1 MTIEAT
7 EAAVFVAVQAALPAA
22 ITAANAAY
30 SDGVTIPAIAT
41 WYRGLIIDVQETDPA
56 RLPSVAVGTFS
67 EDPLQA
73 GELAPGI
80 VEVQRPV
87 MVAFVMLGATAQEA
101 HLRTIRVVDVLKRVI
116 RGLAPTL
123 DGVVMYWPQDLKTDY
138 LAPVPYGKADLWVT
152 TGAVLAEQVRVLEDG
167 AS

>member
-7 EAAVFVAVQAALPAA
+7 EAAVFAAVQAALPAA

-30 SDGVTIPAIAT
+30 TDGVTIPAIAT
-41 WYRGLIIDVQETDPA
+41 WYRGLIIDVQETNPA

-67 EDPLQA
+67 EDPRNPEA
-73 GELAPGI
+73 YSDGVA
-80 VEVQRPV
+80 EVQRPV
-87 MVAFVMLGATAQEA
+87 MVAFVMIGANGQQA
-101 HLRTIRVVDVLKRVI
+101 HLRTVRIMDCLKRVM
-116 RGLAPTL
+116 RALGPTL
-123 DGVVMYWPQDLKTDY
+123 GGVVTYWPQDLKTDY

-152 TGAVLAEQVRVLEDG
+152 TGAVLAEQVRVLEDE

>member
-7 EAAVFVAVQAALPAA
+7 EAAVFAAVQAALPAA
-22 ITAANAAY
+22 ITAANATYA
-30 SDGVTIPAIAT
+30 DHVTIPAIAT

-67 EDPLQA
+67 EDPLQP
-73 GELAPGI
+73 GEYSEGA

-87 MVAFVMLGATAQEA
+87 MVAFVMLGATGQAA
-101 HLRTIRVVDVLKRVI
+101 HLRTTRLVDVLKRVI
-116 RGLAPTL
+116 RGFAPTL

-138 LAPVPYGKADLWVT
+138 LAPVPYGKAGLWVT
-152 TGAVLAEQVRVLEDG
+152 TGAVLAEQVRVLEEPT
-167 AS
+167 S